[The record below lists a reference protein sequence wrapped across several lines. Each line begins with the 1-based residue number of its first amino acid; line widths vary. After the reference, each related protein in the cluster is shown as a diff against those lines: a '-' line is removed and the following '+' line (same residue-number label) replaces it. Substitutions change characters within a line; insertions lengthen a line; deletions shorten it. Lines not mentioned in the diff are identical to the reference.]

1 MKSIRIRFGSLSL
14 SSILNSLFSSPFS
27 PKALCLAFDKNA
39 ERKFPISPFLSL
51 SSIIV
56 ILLLCQSCIPGLY
69 KFTGTSFDP
78 NIETFYVSPFETR
91 TGNAP
96 PTIGITFEE
105 GLKLKIRRESK
116 LSENDTNP
124 NIEFKGTITRFD
136 VQPQAPE
143 AGETIG
149 FNRLTIAIEIE
160 YIDYFH
166 DDDLYNWKQT
176 FSRFADFGANDNLL
190 NVQDALID
198 EISQQILEDIFNK
211 AFTDW

>member
-1 MKSIRIRFGSLSL
+1 MKFIQIHSGKISM
-14 SSILNSLFSSPFS
+14 IL
-27 PKALCLAFDKNA
+27 
-39 ERKFPISPFLSL
+39 
-51 SSIIV
+51 V
-56 ILLLCQSCIPGLY
+56 IAALLLCQSCIPGLY

-78 NIETFYVSPFETR
+78 NITTFYISPFDVR

-105 GLKLKIRRESK
+105 GLKLKIRQESR
-116 LSENDTNP
+116 LSEDDTNP
-124 NIEFKGTITRFD
+124 NIEFKGTVTRFD

-149 FNRLTIAIEIE
+149 FNRLTIAVEIE
-160 YIDYFH
+160 YVDYFH

-198 EISQQILEDIFNK
+198 EIGQQILEDIFNK